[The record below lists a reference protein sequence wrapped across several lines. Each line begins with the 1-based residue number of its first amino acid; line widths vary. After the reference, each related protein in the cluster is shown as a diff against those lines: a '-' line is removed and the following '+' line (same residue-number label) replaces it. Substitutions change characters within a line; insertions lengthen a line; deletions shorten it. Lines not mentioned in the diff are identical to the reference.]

1 MAMMR
6 SPAFPPRRPSHL
18 VRYIVPVAILLCL
31 FYYLSNTSPNAI
43 PMKYGSGPGSGS
55 SIVQPG
61 QGSSS
66 QDTLDQNVKPPEKGS
81 LPGDGSLEQGEKQ
94 SNKDSST
101 EKKPTYN
108 SGNGNDEDEK
118 LVKISPGSDHKLEQ
132 GQKPEQGHKSGDDK
146 LAGNHKAG
154 SSGSSTSDH
163 PPPPP
168 PPLKPHPI
176 DDLIKVAE
184 NNFNEILTKESKTL
198 AAAADAYRKRRGRH
212 PPPGFDAWYQFAAEK
227 NAVIVEE
234 FFDQIYHDLN
244 PFWGLEPDRMR
255 KEAVDYEMT
264 INIRNHTASAE
275 SDWFWTQIWLNMTR
289 TIEHLLPDMDIALN
303 AMDEPRLVVPWET
316 IDKHMA
322 KEKETRK
329 LISAKK
335 VIEDFQE
342 LPTPKEM
349 KKLGPPTQDKNWEDT
364 SMIYTLMPYYSLVS
378 GIHAVRKIK
387 FMY

>member
-31 FYYLSNTSPNAI
+31 FYYLSSTSPGGI
-43 PMKYGSGPGSGS
+43 PIKYGSGSGVGPG
-55 SIVQPG
+55 IVQPG

-66 QDTLDQNVKPPEKGS
+66 SQETLDQNVVKPPGTGS
-81 LPGDGSLEQGEKQ
+81 LPGDGHLEPGEKQ
-94 SNKDSST
+94 SNKGGST
-101 EKKPTYN
+101 TDKKPVYN
-108 SGNGNDEDEK
+108 VHDNNDDDEDEK
-118 LVKISPGSDHKLEQ
+118 LVKITPGSDHKPEK
-132 GQKPEQGHKSGDDK
+132 GHKPESGHTSGDNK

-154 SSGSSTSDH
+154 SGSSTPDH
-163 PPPPP
+163 PPPPT

-176 DDLIKVAE
+176 DDLVKVAE

-198 AAAADAYRKRRGRH
+198 AEAADAYRKRRGRH
-212 PPPGFDAWYQFAAEK
+212 PPPGFDAWYQFAVDK
-227 NAVIVEE
+227 KAVMVED

-244 PFWGLEPDRMR
+244 PFWGLEPARIR

-275 SDWFWTQIWLNMTR
+275 SEWFWTQIWLNMTR

-316 IDKHMA
+316 IDKYMT

-329 LISAKK
+329 LTSAKK
-335 VIEDFQE
+335 VISEFEE

-364 SMIYTLMPYYSLVS
+364 STVYTSIALFIL
-378 GIHAVRKIK
+378 
-387 FMY
+387 